1 MIWVL
6 VHCVLWLTQVWQS
19 LMQGINGLHYML
31 TCHVQP
37 KVAEEYCVWHR
48 VHCGSVGQCG
58 AVWAAPSH
66 RLLLTI
72 TASPPAPTMEAP
84 YVESCSAGFSMLNYF
99 SAGREA
105 GFVIWLNTFVS
116 LFLPAVFHL
125 SCLSKD
131 RAYFVLSLFSLFS
144 LSFSSFLSHL
154 EFGQKCEICSDFK
167 KMVKVSDFGQ
177 NWTLIKNLTLE
188 NKYVI

>member
-1 MIWVL
+1 MDCTICSHVMCNL
-6 VHCVLWLTQVWQS
+6 RLLKSIVFGTEYIAGLLDNVVRFEQHRHTGSYLQS
-19 LMQGINGLHYML
+19 LLPHLHLRWKPRML
-31 TCHVQP
+31 SPVQL
-37 KVAEEYCVWHR
+37 V
-48 VHCGSVGQCG
+48 
-58 AVWAAPSH
+58 
-66 RLLLTI
+66 
-72 TASPPAPTMEAP
+72 
-84 YVESCSAGFSMLNYF
+84 FSMLNYF
-99 SAGREA
+99 SAGKEA
-105 GFVIWLNTFVS
+105 GFVFWLNTFVS

-131 RAYFVLSLFSLFS
+131 RVYFVLSLFSLFS